1 MTRKEAREQAFI
13 IIFEKEFNNEYS
25 LDEIIEAA
33 KDAELFEADDFSKSL
48 AEKTLDTMDK
58 LDEIIVANLKGGWK
72 LSRIS
77 KVSLAILRLA
87 ICEITQFEDIPV
99 SVSINEAVELLE
111 NPYNV
116 DCISQCNDAIKKLTG
131 KESEILKSYKST
143 I

>member
-33 KDAELFEADDFSKSL
+33 KDAELFEADDFSKTL
-48 AEKTLDTMDK
+48 AEKTLETMDK
-58 LDEIIVANLKGGWK
+58 LDEIITANLKGGWK

-87 ICEITQFEDIPV
+87 ICEMTQFADIPV
-99 SVSINEAVELLE
+99 SVSINEAVELAKMYAAEEDSSFVNGLLAS
-111 NPYNV
+111 V
-116 DCISQCNDAIKKLTG
+116 SRGLTANA
-131 KESEILKSYKST
+131 E
-143 I
+143 